1 MFLLFVHRTEVWRYF
16 IHSFISGMHH
26 YMNTQIKIETECSE

>member
-1 MFLLFVHRTEVWRYF
+1 MPKPISIFYSL

-26 YMNTQIKIETECSE
+26 YECVAPKVDIILQTG